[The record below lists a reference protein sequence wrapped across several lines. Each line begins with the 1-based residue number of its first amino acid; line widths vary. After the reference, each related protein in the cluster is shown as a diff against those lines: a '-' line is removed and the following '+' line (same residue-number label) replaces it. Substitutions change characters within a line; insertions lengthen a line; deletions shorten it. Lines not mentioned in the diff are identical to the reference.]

1 MKMKAIILNKNNELK
16 DENIDLRPIST
27 HEVKVKIIASGFNP
41 IDYQMRENEHERQY
55 LFSPILGREGSGII
69 IEIGKNVNDFKVG
82 DEVFFACGSM
92 GSNGTYAEEIIL
104 PEAIV
109 AKKPNSITFE
119 ESAGLPSIG
128 ITAFQIFNRV
138 DWNQIEKILITGASG
153 GVGNF
158 ILRILLGKFSKKI
171 IITAGNKES
180 IQQLI
185 QIGIN
190 ANQIINYKQENL
202 ADKIL
207 EINQNQKFDIVIDA
221 VGMQFS
227 EISAE
232 VLKANGIYV
241 NITHFITPKA
251 NDLLFGIGATILN
264 ISNFIYAQEKQYDY
278 FRSSLNQI
286 RELIDSKIIQP
297 LPIKIVGG
305 LFAKTAEEAKQV
317 LKDNKTQGKKLIMKN
332 QE

>member
-1 MKMKAIILNKNNELK
+1 MKAIILNENNELK
-16 DENIDLRPIST
+16 DENVDLRPILPR
-27 HEVKVKIIASGFNP
+27 EVKIKIIASGFNP
-41 IDYQMRENEHERQY
+41 IDYQMRENEHERKY
-55 LFSPILGREGSGII
+55 LSSPILGREGSGII
-69 IEIGKNVNDFKVG
+69 IEIGENVTEFKIG

-138 DWNQIEKILITGASG
+138 DWNQIENILIIGASG

-158 ILRILLGKFSKKI
+158 ILRILLGKFNKKI
-171 IITAGNKES
+171 IVTAGNTES
-180 IQQLI
+180 IQQLKH
-185 QIGIN
+185 IGIN
-190 ANQIINYKQENL
+190 KNQIINYKQDNL
-202 ADKIL
+202 AEKIL
-207 EINQNQKFDIVIDA
+207 KINQNQKFDIVIDA

-232 VLKANGIYV
+232 VLKASGTYV
-241 NITHFITPKA
+241 NVTHFITPKA

-264 ISNFIYAQEKQYDY
+264 ISNFVYAKEKNYDY
-278 FRSSLNQI
+278 FRNSLNQI
-286 RELIDSKIIQP
+286 KQYIEDGIIQS

-305 LFAKTAEEAKQV
+305 LSPQTAKEAQQL
-317 LKDNKTQGKKLIMKN
+317 LKANKTQGKKLIMKN

>member
-1 MKMKAIILNKNNELK
+1 MKAIILDENNQLK
-16 DENIDLRPIST
+16 DDIVTLRPINKD
-27 HEVKVKIIASGFNP
+27 EVRIKIIASGFNP
-41 IDYQMRENEHERQY
+41 IDYQMRENEHEKKY
-55 LFSPILGREGSGII
+55 LFSNILGREGSGII
-69 IEIGKNVNDFKVG
+69 IETGENVTEFKIG

-119 ESAGLPSIG
+119 ESTGLPSIG

-138 DWNQIEKILITGASG
+138 DWNQIENILISGASG
-153 GVGNF
+153 GVGNY
-158 ILRILLGKFSKKI
+158 ILRLILGKFNKKI
-171 IITAGNKES
+171 IVTAGNQES

-185 QIGIN
+185 DIGIN
-190 ANQIINYKQENL
+190 ENQIVNYKQENL
-202 ADKIL
+202 VEKIL
-207 EINQNQKFDIVIDA
+207 EINQNQKLDIVIDA

-232 VLKANGIYV
+232 VLKANGIYINV
-241 NITHFITPKA
+241 THFITPKA

-264 ISNFIYAQEKQYDY
+264 ISNFIYAKEKNYDY
-278 FRSSLNQI
+278 FRNSLNQI
-286 RELIDSKIIQP
+286 KRYIEEGIIQP
-297 LPIKIVGG
+297 LPVKIVGG
-305 LFAKTAEEAKQV
+305 LSAETAEKAQQL
-317 LKDNKTQGKKLIMKN
+317 LKENKTQGKKLIMKN

>member
-1 MKMKAIILNKNNELK
+1 MKAIILNENNELK
-16 DENIDLRPIST
+16 DENIDLRPISS

-41 IDYQMRENEHERQY
+41 IDYQMRENEHERKY
-55 LFSPILGREGSGII
+55 LSSPVLGREGSGII
-69 IEIGKNVNDFKVG
+69 IEIGKKITEFKIG

-128 ITAFQIFNRV
+128 ITAFQIFNRI
-138 DWNQIEKILITGASG
+138 DWSQIENILITGASG

-158 ILRILLGKFSKKI
+158 VLRLILGKFNKKI
-171 IITAGNKES
+171 IVTAGNQES

-185 QIGIN
+185 DIGIN
-190 ANQIINYKQENL
+190 ENQIVHYKQENL
-202 ADKIL
+202 AEKIL

-221 VGMQFS
+221 VGHQLS

-232 VLKANGIYV
+232 VLKANGIYI

-264 ISNFIYAQEKQYDY
+264 ISNFIYVKDKNYDY
-278 FRSSLNQI
+278 FRNSLNQI
-286 RELIDSKIIQP
+286 KQHIEEGIIQP

-305 LFAKTAEEAKQV
+305 LSAKTAEEAQQL
-317 LKDNKTQGKKLIMKN
+317 LKENKTQGKKLILKN